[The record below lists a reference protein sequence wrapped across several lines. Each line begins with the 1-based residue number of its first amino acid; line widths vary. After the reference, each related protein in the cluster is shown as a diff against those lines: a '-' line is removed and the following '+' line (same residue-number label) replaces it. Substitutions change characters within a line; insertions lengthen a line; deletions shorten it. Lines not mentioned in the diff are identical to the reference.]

1 VFWPARRNRTP
12 AEPANLMYGP
22 AMSIERLSALER
34 FCETAGLDLQR
45 FDHFSAQNVFEE
57 TGEFVLPEE
66 PTAETSR
73 ASSLQSPISQIVI
86 GDPAEVVLT
95 LCQNWS
101 LEIGEYEH
109 QWRGSHEFVLVYLK
123 NGMTRVSPE
132 GTCEK
137 RTTEILKAVDRL
149 SAIRRKK
156 YKVCVRCDDQTPPEW
171 WFGDGL
177 CQGCASEYLGVVY

>member
-34 FCETAGLDLQR
+34 FCETAGLDRQR
-45 FDHFSAQNVFEE
+45 FDYSSCRNVFEE

-86 GDPAEVVLT
+86 GDPPEVVLT
-95 LCQNWS
+95 LCQNWF

-109 QWRGSHEFVLVYLK
+109 QWRGSHEFVLFYLK
-123 NGMTRVSPE
+123 EGLALVSSE
-132 GTCEK
+132 GASEK
-137 RTTEILKAVDRL
+137 RTTEVLKAVDRL
-149 SAIRRKK
+149 SATRRKK
-156 YKVCVRCDDQTPPEW
+156 YEVCDRCDNQTPPEW
-171 WFGDGL
+171 WSGFRV
-177 CQGCASEYLGVVY
+177 CHSCASEHFGVVY